1 MLRNI
6 QRMDTPE
13 QLLATHSHAI
23 LFECI
28 AGSRAY
34 GTANANSDEDTRG
47 IFAVPARNYLN
58 LERPVDQV
66 SDERGNV
73 VYYSLRR
80 VIELLTQA
88 NPNILELLF
97 MPDDCV
103 LKTSPEMQELIAA
116 RDIFVSKQCAGTHA
130 GYAMSQIKKARGQN
144 KWINNPKPTEP
155 PSREDYCHVIP
166 WRSTIEAGA
175 PPSRPIPLRTIG
187 WDLGEYHAARL
198 EHARDTYRL
207 YHYGP
212 GAKGVFRGDVIA
224 CESIPQQ
231 DEATRFAGLLL
242 YNEQG
247 WKQALTDHQN
257 YWHWRRDRNEAR
269 WQQQERG
276 EIDFDAK
283 NMMHTVR
290 LLMSG
295 RSLMATGRPL
305 VRFTGAELELLL
317 TIRAGRRSFEEIM
330 TIAEAILDE
339 CERLKHSAPLPDR
352 CDPAAASRLLQTL
365 TARWEQRCP

>member
-1 MLRNI
+1 MS
-6 QRMDTPE
+6 TPE
-13 QLLATHSHAI
+13 QLLAERPDAI
-23 LFECI
+23 LLECI

-47 IFAVPARNYLN
+47 IFAVPSGEYLN
-58 LERPVDQV
+58 LDRPPDQV

-103 LKTSPEMQELIAA
+103 LKTSPEMQQLIAA
-116 RDIFVSKQCAGTHA
+116 RDIFVSKQCADTHA

-144 KWINNPKPTEP
+144 KWINNPKPPQP
-155 PSREDYCHVIP
+155 PSKEDFCHVIP
-166 WRSTIEAGA
+166 WHSTTDSGNL
-175 PPSRPIPLRTIG
+175 PSRPVPLRTIG
-187 WDLGEYHAARL
+187 WDLTEYHAARL

-212 GAKGVFRGDVIA
+212 GARGVFRGDVIA

-231 DEATRFAGLLL
+231 DEPTRFAGLLL
-242 YNEQG
+242 FNEQG

-276 EIDFDAK
+276 ELDFDAK

-295 RSLMATGRPL
+295 RSLMATGRPI

-330 TIAEAILDE
+330 TIAEAIREE
-339 CERLKHSAPLPDR
+339 CERLKLSAALPER

-365 TARWEQRCP
+365 TSRWEQRCA

>member
-1 MLRNI
+1 MSNI
-6 QRMDTPE
+6 PYMNTLE
-13 QLLATHSHAI
+13 ELLARRPETI

-28 AGSRAY
+28 AGSHAY
-34 GTANANSDEDTRG
+34 GTANAKSDRDTRG
-47 IFAVPARNYLN
+47 IFAVPACEYLN
-58 LERPVDQV
+58 LERPPDQV
-66 SDERGNV
+66 SDERGDV

-80 VIELLTQA
+80 VVELLTQA

-103 LKTSPEMQELIAA
+103 LKTSPEMQQLIAA
-116 RDIFVSKQCAGTHA
+116 RDMFVSKQCADTHA

-144 KWINNPKPTEP
+144 KWINNPKPPQP
-155 PSREDYCHVIP
+155 PSREDFCHVIP
-166 WRSTIEAGA
+166 RPTSDASA
-175 PPSRPIPLRTIG
+175 LPSRPIPLRTIG
-187 WDLGEYHAARL
+187 WDLAEYHAAKL
-198 EHARDTYRL
+198 EHARDAYRL
-207 YHYGP
+207 YHYGAD
-212 GAKGVFRGDVIA
+212 AKGVFRGDVLA
-224 CESIPQQ
+224 CESIPQP

-257 YWHWRRDRNEAR
+257 YWHWRRERNDAR
-269 WQQQERG
+269 WHQQERG
-276 EIDFDAK
+276 ELDFDAK

-295 RSLMATGRPL
+295 RSLLETGRPI

-330 TIAEAILDE
+330 AIAEAIMDE
-339 CERLKHSAPLPDR
+339 CERLKQSSALPER

-365 TARWEQRCP
+365 TSSWEQRHA